1 MYKQRD
7 MKNLKKEIKKIFQE
21 DSIHLEKISL
31 FIDEHLVPKN
41 IEKEK
46 NAEVSTPYPLRQ
58 DMLNSIPKSFWKNP
72 QNRVFEP
79 CCGKGG
85 FIIDIISRF
94 MEGLKE
100 KIKDSKKRY
109 EHILKN
115 QVYFAD
121 INKKNIE
128 IVKILINPDN
138 KYVTNGSVGDTLKI
152 DIKKT
157 WKIDG
162 FDAVIGNPPY
172 SVGQETTGKKGGGD
186 LLWNKFVIEGLEKWL
201 LKDGY
206 LLYVHPSGW
215 RKPPSDKSKYM
226 DLFDLMTHKNQMIYL
241 EIHNTEDG
249 MKVFKCGTRYDWYL
263 IQKRKGTKKTE
274 VKDEKGKIQNIN
286 LLRWDFLP
294 NYDMSMVEKLLK
306 KKDSVEILYS
316 RSAYGSDKDWVNEK
330 KTKLFKYP
338 LIHSTTKK
346 GIRYMYSKTNKNGF
360 FGIPKV
366 IFGES
371 GINQSAILDMTGK
384 YGMTQQAMAITDVK
398 GNLPKI
404 KKSIES
410 NEFQEI
416 LDACSWSNFR
426 IDWRLFTY
434 MKKDFWKQF
443 L

>member
-1 MYKQRD
+1 MN
-7 MKNLKKEIKKIFQE
+7 NLKKKVQNIFQE
-21 DSIHLEKISL
+21 DTTHLEKISL

-58 DMLNSIPKSFWKNP
+58 DMLQSIPKSFWKNP
-72 QNRVFEP
+72 KHTVFEP

-85 FIIDIISRF
+85 FVIDIINRF
-94 MEGLKE
+94 MDGLKD
-100 KIKDSKKRY
+100 KIRDKKKRY

-115 QVYFAD
+115 QIYFAD

-128 IVKILINPDN
+128 TVKILINPYN
-138 KYVTNGSVGDTLKI
+138 KYVTNGSIGDTLKM

-157 WKIDG
+157 WNIYG

-172 SVGQETTGKKGGGD
+172 SVGQEAIGKKGGGD
-186 LLWNKFVIEGLEKWL
+186 LLWNKFVIEALEKWL

-215 RKPPSDKSKYM
+215 RKPPSEKSKYG
-226 DLFDLMTHKNQMIYL
+226 DLFDLMTHEKQMIYL
-241 EIHNTEDG
+241 EIHNTDDG
-249 MKVFKCGTRYDWYL
+249 TKIFKCGTRYDWYL
-263 IQKRKGTKKTE
+263 IQNKKSTKKTE
-274 VKDEKGKIQNIN
+274 VKDEEGKIIM
-286 LLRWDFLP
+286 LDLTKWKFLP
-294 NYDMSMVEKLLK
+294 NYNMNAIKNIISQNGEPTV
-306 KKDSVEILYS
+306 SILYS
-316 RSAYGSDKDWVNEK
+316 ASNYETRKKWVNEK
-330 KTKLFKYP
+330 KTLLFKYP

-371 GINQSAILDMTGK
+371 GINQSAIVDLTGK
-384 YGMTQQAMAITDVK
+384 YGMTQQAMAITDTKV
-398 GNLPKI
+398 NLPKI

-434 MKKDFWKQF
+434 LKKDFWRY